1 MLGRARLSL
10 LAAAGAEIAG
20 WFLFG
25 PVGASVCGT
34 FVVAIGLAIV
44 YGTLAK
50 SGEFTA
56 IVAAGIAPRRAIRSI
71 VAGVVLICTIEAVL
85 ACTLRFPAVRTECA
99 VDVFEAI
106 VPAITASIVLPIAVR
121 TRTDEPW
128 AFVFLLLLAYTLTIA
143 AGTIIEHA
151 GVLTPGLFWFF
162 IDCALFAVDAL
173 LFRIV
178 FRPRARP
185 QDRR

>member
-1 MLGRARLSL
+1 VRIIDRFTLGRARLSL

-44 YGTLAK
+44 YGALAK

-71 VAGVVLICTIEAVL
+71 VAGVVLICTTEAVL
-85 ACTLRFPAVRTECA
+85 ACTLRTPPVRSEYVA
-99 VDVFEAI
+99 YVLAAI
-106 VPAITASIVLPIAVR
+106 VPAITASIALPIAVR
-121 TRTDEPW
+121 TRSDEPW
-128 AFVFLLLLAYTLTIA
+128 AFVFLLLLAYTLAIA
-143 AGTIIEHA
+143 AGTIMEHA
-151 GVLTPGLFWFF
+151 GVLTPGTFWFF
-162 IDCALFAVDAL
+162 IDCALFAADAL

-178 FRPRARP
+178 FSP
-185 QDRR
+185 

>member
-1 MLGRARLSL
+1 VRIIDRFMLDRARLSL
-10 LAAAGAEIAG
+10 FAALGSEIAG

-34 FVVAIGLAIV
+34 FVVAIGLASV

-56 IVAAGIAPRRAIRSI
+56 IVAAGIAPRRAICSI

-85 ACTLRFPAVRTECA
+85 ACTVRVPAVRSECA
-99 VDVFEAI
+99 VDVFAAI
-106 VPAITASIVLPIAVR
+106 VPAVAASIVLPIAIR

-128 AFVFLLLLAYTLTIA
+128 AFVFLLLLAYTLAIA
-143 AGTIIEHA
+143 AGTIMEHA
-151 GVLTPGLFWFF
+151 GVLTPGTFWSF
-162 IDCALFAVDAL
+162 IDCALFAADAL

-178 FRPRARP
+178 FYP
-185 QDRR
+185 